1 MPNVEKDRD
10 DEARDADHGEIFSIS
25 YSFNTKVRLE
35 WAIIYYYL
43 TGNIKLPVMM
53 IEITM

>member
-10 DEARDADHGEIFSIS
+10 DKARDADHGEIFSIS

-35 WAIIYYYL
+35 
-43 TGNIKLPVMM
+43 
-53 IEITM
+53 